1 MDIHLL
7 LSQIVSKGFGPVG
20 AHGIAVHAQ
29 SVDPGAME
37 PDAFLRYLQNADF
50 AAMLRQILESC
61 GLAGAAA
68 LTLPVIILLG
78 ILWCFFGLKLI
89 RIWSAITGL
98 AVGLAIG
105 LWDAEI
111 FGLETSTG
119 WVLGIILG
127 GLLALIAVRLY
138 LAGVFLAAWCAG
150 SILAAAFL
158 HPADWIK
165 ALICVGIGLL
175 IALVALRFAEITTIL
190 LTAALG
196 GACAVSGI
204 AVLIPSAGRTAR
216 ITMTVLLAAAGIA
229 VQSVMEYKKR
239 KKMARDQIG
248 KAQGEENGVAGEA
261 EPSLAPEIVSA
272 EAGATAAP
280 KAVSAEAG
288 ATAAP
293 KAVSDEARPAAAM
306 DVVSAEPGAVQTEPG
321 LSIEPGAAQAEPGLS
336 IEPGVAQAEPEQ
348 FS

>member
-280 KAVSAEAG
+280 KAVS
-288 ATAAP
+288 
-293 KAVSDEARPAAAM
+293 DEARPAAAM

>member
-280 KAVSAEAG
+280 KAVSAEA
-288 ATAAP
+288 
-293 KAVSDEARPAAAM
+293 RPAAAM
-306 DVVSAEPGAVQTEPG
+306 DAVSAEPEAVQTEPG
-321 LSIEPGAAQAEPGLS
+321 LSIEPGAAQAEP
-336 IEPGVAQAEPEQ
+336 EQ

>member
-1 MDIHLL
+1 MRKVDIHLL

-280 KAVSAEAG
+280 KAVSAEA
-288 ATAAP
+288 
-293 KAVSDEARPAAAM
+293 RPAAAM

>member
-1 MDIHLL
+1 MLLYTENPPVRFFCMCKKKGMRKVDIHLL

-37 PDAFLRYLQNADF
+37 PDAFLRYLRNADF

-61 GLAGAAA
+61 GLTGAAA
-68 LTLPVIILLG
+68 LTLPAIILLG

-98 AVGLAIG
+98 SVGLAIG

-196 GACAVSGI
+196 GAWAVSGI
-204 AVLIPSAGRTAR
+204 AALMPSAGRTAR
-216 ITMTVLLAAAGIA
+216 IAMTVLLAAAGIA

-239 KKMARDQIG
+239 KKMACDQIG
-248 KAQGEENGVAGEA
+248 KPQGGESGVEGEA
-261 EPSLAPEIVSA
+261 EPSLAPEIASA
-272 EAGATAAP
+272 EAGSTAAP
-280 KAVSAEAG
+280 KAVSAEA
-288 ATAAP
+288 
-293 KAVSDEARPAAAM
+293 RPAAAM
-306 DVVSAEPGAVQTEPG
+306 DAVSAEPEAVQTEPG
-321 LSIEPGAAQAEPGLS
+321 LSIEPGAAQAEP
-336 IEPGVAQAEPEQ
+336 EQ

>member
-1 MDIHLL
+1 MCKKKGMRKVNIHLL

-37 PDAFLRYLQNADF
+37 PDAFLRYLRNADF

-61 GLAGAAA
+61 GLTGAAA
-68 LTLPVIILLG
+68 LTLPAIILLG

-89 RIWSAITGL
+89 RIWSAMTGL

-204 AVLIPSAGRTAR
+204 AALMPSAGRTAR
-216 ITMTVLLAAAGIA
+216 IAMTVLLAAAGIA
-229 VQSVMEYKKR
+229 VQIVMEYKKR

-248 KAQGEENGVAGEA
+248 KPQGGEGGVAGEA
-261 EPSLAPEIVSA
+261 EPSLAPEIVSD
-272 EAGATAAP
+272 
-280 KAVSAEAG
+280 EAG

-293 KAVSDEARPAAAM
+293 KAVSDEAGTTAAM
-306 DVVSAEPGAVQTEPG
+306 DVVSAEPEAVQTEPG
-321 LSIEPGAAQAEPGLS
+321 LSIEPGAAQAEP
-336 IEPGVAQAEPEQ
+336 EQ

>member
-1 MDIHLL
+1 MRKVNIHLL

-37 PDAFLRYLQNADF
+37 PDAFLRYLRNADF

-61 GLAGAAA
+61 GLTGAAA
-68 LTLPVIILLG
+68 LTLPAIILLG

-89 RIWSAITGL
+89 RIWSAMTGL

-111 FGLETSTG
+111 FGLETLTG

-204 AVLIPSAGRTAR
+204 AALMPSAGRTAR
-216 ITMTVLLAAAGIA
+216 IAMTVLLAAAGIA

-239 KKMARDQIG
+239 KKMACDQIG
-248 KAQGEENGVAGEA
+248 KPQGEENGVAGEA

-272 EAGATAAP
+272 EAGSTAAP
-280 KAVSAEAG
+280 KAVSDEAG

-321 LSIEPGAAQAEPGLS
+321 LSIEPGAAQAEP
-336 IEPGVAQAEPEQ
+336 EQ

>member
-280 KAVSAEAG
+280 KAVSAEA
-288 ATAAP
+288 
-293 KAVSDEARPAAAM
+293 RPAAAM